1 MASVGLRWDSSD
13 RHRVWTYVAT
23 AGLLVGAML
32 AIFGL
37 PPVDLHSPLHRLEI
51 MDPLCGGTRALRYTM
66 LTEWRLAWTYNPLSP
81 VLGVGAVLALMR
93 HLVGALSGRWL
104 TIEWRWSKPLL
115 VVLALAVIALEVNQQ
130 LHASLLA
137 S

>member
-13 RHRVWTYVAT
+13 RHRVWTYVAA

-37 PPVDLHSPLHRLEI
+37 PPADVHTPLHHVGI

-81 VLGVGAVLALMR
+81 LLAVGAVLALVR
-93 HLVGALSGRWL
+93 HLVGVLSGRWL
-104 TIEWRWSKPLL
+104 TIEWRWSKPVI
-115 VVLALAVIALEVNQQ
+115 VVLALAVIALAVNQQ
-130 LHASLLA
+130 LHAGLLA